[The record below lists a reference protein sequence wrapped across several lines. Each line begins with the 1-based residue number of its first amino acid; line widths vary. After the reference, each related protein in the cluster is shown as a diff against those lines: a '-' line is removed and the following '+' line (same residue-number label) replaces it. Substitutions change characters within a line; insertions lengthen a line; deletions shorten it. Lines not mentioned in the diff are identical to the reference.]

1 MYLIELLSPP
11 VRRGLGEAWQALP
24 VVRSVNY
31 KRRNIMLENKLNL
44 SWAKSAL
51 VIGVAC
57 VSMNVSAHN
66 PPTWSDSAGDV
77 VNDGA
82 GDCLHTVHWSQGGT
96 CGEEPVVAV
105 KKTAPAPEPAP
116 APAPKIVPFSL
127 SSSAAFALSGSN
139 LSSEGEAEVK
149 RFADKLEGH
158 DVKSI
163 TVEGYTDNTG
173 PASFNQALS
182 EKRAN
187 AVKDEMIKNGIDAS
201 LITAIGHGIN
211 DPIADNSTREGRA
224 ANRRVKVTVDGN
236 N

>member
-1 MYLIELLSPP
+1 
-11 VRRGLGEAWQALP
+11 
-24 VVRSVNY
+24 
-31 KRRNIMLENKLNL
+31 MLKTKIN
-44 SWAKSAL
+44 STWVKSAL
-51 VIGVAC
+51 IIGASC
-57 VSMNVSAHN
+57 VSMNVLAHN
-66 PPTWSDSAGDV
+66 PTTWSDSVGDV

-82 GDCLHTVHWSQGGT
+82 GDCLHTIHWGQGGT
-96 CGEEPVVAV
+96 CGEEPVAV
-105 KKTAPAPEPAP
+105 KKAPAPAPKAAPAPAP
-116 APAPKIVPFSL
+116 APAPKMVPFTL

-139 LSSEGEAEVK
+139 LSDEGQAEIK

-187 AVKDEMIKNGIDAS
+187 AVRDEMIKNGIDAN

-224 ANRRVKVTVDGN
+224 ANRRVKVTVEGTK
-236 N
+236 